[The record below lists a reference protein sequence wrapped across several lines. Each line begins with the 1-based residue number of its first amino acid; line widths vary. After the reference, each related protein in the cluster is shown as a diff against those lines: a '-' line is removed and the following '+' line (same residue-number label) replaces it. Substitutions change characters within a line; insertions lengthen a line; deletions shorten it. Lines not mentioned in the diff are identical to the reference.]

1 MENDMEDTIVAVSTA
16 LSKSAISIVRASGPE
31 AIAMASKIFKGKDL
45 NLVSSHTI
53 SFGHIVDGD
62 EVIDEVL
69 ISVFRAPKTYT
80 TEDIVEINCHGGMF
94 VTNRILGLLLE
105 KGGRMAEPGEFTKRA
120 FLNGRI
126 DLTQAEA
133 VTDLI
138 DAKTS
143 SGLKMA
149 NLGLRGDIRKMIEDF
164 RSRLL
169 TCIAKIEVNIDY
181 PEYLDEEQ
189 ITGEILKPAVSGMLE
204 EITKILDKSKVSAI
218 LKEGISTAIIGK
230 PNVGKSSLLNA
241 LLREDRAIVTDIAG
255 TTRDT
260 IEGTVNL
267 GGLILNLID
276 TAGIRQTADAIE
288 KIGVEKAKK
297 IIDRAALIILVFD
310 YSTPLS
316 DDDFRILELTEEKER
331 IIVVNKQDL
340 KKQIDL
346 SRLKDYQLI
355 SAFSQADIDKLEN
368 KIRAVCQIS
377 DLVDLDY
384 TYVGNARQISK
395 LKQAKDSLKEALLG
409 IESGQPSDIVNLDL
423 TAAWK
428 TMGEIIGETVEDEL
442 VTEMFSKFCLGK

>member
-1 MENDMEDTIVAVSTA
+1 MEDTIVAVSTA
-16 LSKSAISIVRASGPE
+16 LGKSAISIVRASGPE
-31 AIAMASKIFKGKDL
+31 AIAIVSAIFKGRDL
-45 NLVSSHTI
+45 KTAESHTV
-53 SFGHIVDGD
+53 SYGHIVDKD
-62 EVIDEVL
+62 EIIDEVL
-69 ISVFRAPKTYT
+69 VSVFRAPKTYT
-80 TEDIVEINCHGGMF
+80 TEDIVEINCHGGMY
-94 VTNRILGLLLE
+94 VTNRILELLLE

-143 SGLKMA
+143 SSLKMA

-164 RSRLL
+164 RNRLL
-169 TCIAKIEVNIDY
+169 FCIAKIEVNIDY

-189 ITGEILKPAVSGMLE
+189 ITGEILKPAVCDMIREIARILE
-204 EITKILDKSKVSAI
+204 KSKVSAI

-260 IEGTVNL
+260 VEGTVNL
-267 GGLILNLID
+267 GGLVLNLID
-276 TAGIRQTADAIE
+276 TAGIRKTADTIE

-297 IIDRAALIILVFD
+297 IIDKATLIILVFD

-316 DDDFRILELTEEKER
+316 EDDFKILELTENKER

-346 SRLKDYQLI
+346 SRLKDYLLI
-355 SAFSQADIDKLEN
+355 SAFSQADIEKLEN

-377 DLVDLDY
+377 DLVDVDY
-384 TYVGNARQISK
+384 TYVGNARQIAK
-395 LKQAKDSLKEALLG
+395 LKQSKDSLAEALSG

-428 TMGEIIGETVEDEL
+428 TLGEIIGETVEDEL
-442 VTEMFSKFCLGK
+442 ITEMFSKFCLGK

>member
-1 MENDMEDTIVAVSTA
+1 MEDTIVAVSTA

-31 AIAMASKIFKGKDL
+31 AIAIVSQIFKGKDL
-45 NLVSSHTI
+45 KTAESHTI
-53 SFGHIVDGD
+53 SYGHIVDGD
-62 EVIDEVL
+62 EIIDEVL
-69 ISVFRAPKTYT
+69 VSVFRAPKTYT
-80 TEDIVEINCHGGMF
+80 TEDIVEINCHGGMY

-105 KGGRMAEPGEFTKRA
+105 KGGRTAEPGEFTKRA

-143 SGLKMA
+143 SSLKMA

-169 TCIAKIEVNIDY
+169 TCMAKIEVNIDY

-189 ITGEILKPAVSGMLE
+189 INGEILKPAVREMLN

-260 IEGTVNL
+260 IEGTANL
-267 GGLILNLID
+267 GGLVLNLID
-276 TAGIRQTADAIE
+276 TAGIRQTTDTIE
-288 KIGVEKAKK
+288 RIGVEKAKK

-310 YSTPLS
+310 YSTPLTE
-316 DDDFRILELTEEKER
+316 DDYRILELTEKKER

-355 SAFSQADIDKLEN
+355 SAFNQADIEKLEN
-368 KIRAVCQIS
+368 KIRTVCQIS

-384 TYVGNARQISK
+384 TYVGNARQIAK
-395 LKQAKDSLKEALLG
+395 LKQAKDSLEDALSG
-409 IESGQPSDIVNLDL
+409 IENRQPSDIVNLDL

-428 TMGEIIGETVEDEL
+428 ILGEIIGETVEDEL
-442 VTEMFSKFCLGK
+442 VSEMFSKFCLGK

>member
-1 MENDMEDTIVAVSTA
+1 MEDTIVAVSTA

>member
-1 MENDMEDTIVAVSTA
+1 MEDTIVAVSTA

-31 AIAMASKIFKGKDL
+31 AIAMVSKIFKGKDL
-45 NLVSSHTI
+45 NLVPSHTI
-53 SFGHIVDGD
+53 SFGHIVDED

-143 SGLKMA
+143 SSLKMA

-276 TAGIRQTADAIE
+276 TAGIRQTADTIE

-316 DDDFRILELTEEKER
+316 DDDFRILELTEKKER

-355 SAFSQADIDKLEN
+355 SAFNQADIAKLEN

-428 TMGEIIGETVEDEL
+428 TLGEIIGETVEDEL